1 MTIVIA
7 SRNHHKCREL
17 SALLRVP
24 GIRWRSLSA
33 FPRVGAIPERGRTF
47 QANAIHKARVVAKA
61 TGCLVLADDSGL
73 EVAAIHQAPGVRS
86 ARFAG
91 RHGDDGANNAKL
103 LRLLRGVPDTE
114 RDARYRCVLAL
125 ASPGKLLAVTEGTLR
140 GRIAHVPRGR
150 GGFGYDPLFLLPRFK
165 RTVAQLSAATKNRL
179 SHRAKAAQ
187 AMRQVLKA
195 ASAPSGAVAP
205 PRMGRVG

>member
-7 SRNHHKCREL
+7 SRNRHKFREL
-17 SALLRVP
+17 TALLRLR
-24 GIRWRSLSA
+24 GIRWKSLNVFPQVGEVREPGRS
-33 FPRVGAIPERGRTF
+33 FR
-47 QANAIHKARVVAKA
+47 ANAAHKARAVAKA
-61 TGCLVLADDSGL
+61 TGCLALADDSGL
-73 EVAAIHQAPGVRS
+73 EVAAIRQAPGVRS

-91 RHGDDGANNAKL
+91 RHGDDHANNAKL

-125 ASPGKLLAVTEGTLR
+125 ASPKKLLAVTEGTLR
-140 GRIAHVPRGR
+140 GRMAHMPRGR

-187 AMRQVLKA
+187 AMRQVLRRLA
-195 ASAPSGAVAP
+195 ASAPG
-205 PRMGRVG
+205 